1 MIRDH
6 KNSRATLKRVK
17 SSLVRTLG
25 VLVVCAIGVVLSFA
39 GAEYVRDNFTAF
51 QLDPES
57 GVRWYGNIVDVL
69 RIGAILLSIFIA
81 TTLYLFLAYRAEADI
96 RARAMLKDVVMAGS
110 QFKAL
115 YELSPVPYVLVTH
128 DGTIEEPNKAM
139 LRLMKGTA
147 DQIGGKSL
155 SDIFDAESAQ
165 KFDEIYERFRRNIPI
180 ADEEISVKRL
190 DGASRDALFSLFH
203 LQGGRKGWG
212 LGAFVDITERKEI
225 ERAKTEFVSLA
236 AHQLRSPISTIKW
249 YAELITNPEAGTL
262 TEKQQKYAEHIH
274 AGANNMNELVHTL
287 LNVSRLEMG
296 TLPIAYEKTDI
307 AALCDSIFEEIGP
320 EAQTNKV
327 ELVRDYGTAM
337 AFSTDPKLL
346 RIVLQ
351 NLISNAV
358 KYTPEG
364 GKVTVR
370 LAEHGRKLSIAVED
384 TGLGIPPEAQD
395 KIFTKMYRADNVK
408 QKVPSGNGLGLYMSK
423 AITETLGGT
432 ISFTSTVGK
441 GTTFR
446 LEIPENG

>member
-1 MIRDH
+1 M
-6 KNSRATLKRVK
+6 K
-17 SSLVRTLG
+17 SALVRTLG
-25 VLVVCAIGVVLSFA
+25 VLVVCAIGVVISFA
-39 GAEYVRDNFTAF
+39 GAEYVRDNFTAL

-57 GVRWYGNIVDVL
+57 GIQWYGTIVDVL
-69 RIGAILLSIFIA
+69 RIGAILLSIFIS
-81 TTLYLFLAYRAEADI
+81 TTLYLFLAYRAEADA
-96 RARAMLKDVVMAGS
+96 RARFMLKDVVKAGS

-115 YELSPVPYVLVTH
+115 YELSPVPYVLITPAGV
-128 DGTIEEPNKAM
+128 IEEPNKAM
-139 LRLMKGTA
+139 LRLMKGTEA
-147 DQIGGKSL
+147 ELAGKNL
-155 SDIFDAESAQ
+155 SELLGDESIE
-165 KFDEIYERFRRNIPI
+165 KFDDIHERFRRNIPI

-190 DGASRDALFSLFH
+190 DGASRDTLFSLFH
-203 LQGGRKGWG
+203 LEGATRRGWG

-274 AGANNMNELVHTL
+274 TGANNMNELVHTL

-307 AALCDSIFEEIGP
+307 AALCDGIFEEIGP

-364 GKVTVR
+364 GKVTVH
-370 LAEHGRKLSIAVED
+370 LAEHGRELSIAVED